1 MLFLKNDMTA
11 KTPIQNLKL
20 GIFVVLGTILLI
32 IAAYLIGNGQSLFV
46 KKFTVNAVFNNVNG
60 LQVGNNVRFSGIDIG
75 TVDNIQM
82 MNDSTI
88 VVYMAINKK
97 MKEHIRS
104 DAVATIGSDGLVG
117 SMLVNIVPGQGQASL
132 IEDGTRLKS
141 YSKIS
146 SQDMLNTLN
155 VTNENAALLTSDLLK
170 ITESL
175 TDGKGT
181 LGRLLNDTLM
191 AKDLKQTINNLK
203 ISSSQVNTTLD
214 ELQKTLKV
222 INSGDGI
229 AGVLL
234 SDSLSAEK
242 VRNIIQNLEVSSNEI
257 TKMTA
262 DLNTVIG
269 EMKNGKG
276 VLNKVATD
284 TVLANQLMST
294 MKNIEEGTE
303 KFNENMEAL
312 KHNFLTRGYF
322 RKLEREQKRQA
333 KQNQ

>member
-1 MLFLKNDMTA
+1 M
-11 KTPIQNLKL
+11 QNLKL

-117 SMLVNIVPGQGQASL
+117 SMLVNIVPGQGQAAL
-132 IEDGTRLKS
+132 IEDGARLKS

-222 INSGDGI
+222 LNSGDGV

-257 TKMTA
+257 TKMTT

-269 EMKNGKG
+269 EMKNGEG

-284 TVLANQLMST
+284 TVLANQLMRT

-303 KFNENMEAL
+303 RFNENMEAL

-322 RKLEREQKRQA
+322 RKLEREQKKQA
-333 KQNQ
+333 KQN

>member
-1 MLFLKNDMTA
+1 MTT
-11 KTPIQNLKL
+11 KTPMQNLKL

-117 SMLVNIVPGQGQASL
+117 SMLVNIVPGQGQAAL
-132 IEDGTRLKS
+132 IEDGARLKS

-222 INSGDGI
+222 LNSGDGV

-257 TKMTA
+257 TKMTT

-269 EMKNGKG
+269 EMKNGEG

-284 TVLANQLMST
+284 TVLANQLMRT

-303 KFNENMEAL
+303 RFNENMEAL

-322 RKLEREQKRQA
+322 RKLEREQKKQA
-333 KQNQ
+333 KQN

>member
-222 INSGDGI
+222 INSGNGI

-322 RKLEREQKRQA
+322 RKLEREQKRRA

>member
-1 MLFLKNDMTA
+1 MLFLKNDMTT
-11 KTPIQNLKL
+11 KTPMQNLKL

-117 SMLVNIVPGQGQASL
+117 SMLVNIVPGQGQAAL
-132 IEDGTRLKS
+132 IEDGARLKS

-222 INSGDGI
+222 LNSGDGV

-257 TKMTA
+257 TKMTT

-269 EMKNGKG
+269 EMKNGEG

-284 TVLANQLMST
+284 TVLANQLMRT

-303 KFNENMEAL
+303 RFNENMEAL

-322 RKLEREQKRQA
+322 RKLEREQKKQA
-333 KQNQ
+333 KQN

>member
-1 MLFLKNDMTA
+1 M
-11 KTPIQNLKL
+11 QNLKL

-46 KKFTVNAVFNNVNG
+46 KKFTVNAVFSNVNG

-75 TVDNIQM
+75 TVDNIEMQ
-82 MNDSTI
+82 NDSTI
-88 VVYMAINKK
+88 IVYMAINKK

-104 DAVATIGSDGLVG
+104 NAVATIGSDGLVG
-117 SMLVNIVPGQGQASL
+117 SMLVNIVPGKEQASL
-132 IEDGTRLKS
+132 IEDGARLKS

-146 SQDMLNTLN
+146 SQDMLNTLS

-222 INSGDGI
+222 INSGNGI

>member
-1 MLFLKNDMTA
+1 MTT
-11 KTPIQNLKL
+11 KTPMQNLKL

-46 KKFTVNAVFNNVNG
+46 KKFTVNAVFSNVNG

-75 TVDNIQM
+75 TVDNIEMQ
-82 MNDSTI
+82 NDSTI
-88 VVYMAINKK
+88 IVYMAINKK
-97 MKEHIRS
+97 MKAHIRS
-104 DAVATIGSDGLVG
+104 NAVATIGSDGLVG
-117 SMLVNIVPGQGQASL
+117 SMLVNIVPGKEQASL
-132 IEDGTRLKS
+132 IEDGARLKS

-146 SQDMLNTLN
+146 SQDMLNTLS

-170 ITESL
+170 ITQSL
-175 TDGKGT
+175 TEGKGT
-181 LGRLLNDTLM
+181 LGHLLNDTVM
-191 AKDLKQTINNLK
+191 ANDLKQTITNLK
-203 ISSSQVNTTLD
+203 LSSNRVNTTLN
-214 ELQKTLKV
+214 ELQKTVKA
-222 INSGDGI
+222 INSGDGV

-234 SDSLSAEK
+234 SDTLSAQK
-242 VRNIIQNLEVSSNEI
+242 VRSIIQNLEVSSNDI
-257 TKMTA
+257 NRMTT
-262 DLNTVIG
+262 DLNSVIG
-269 EMKNGKG
+269 DIKDGKG

-284 TVLANQLMST
+284 TILANQLMKT

-322 RKLEREQKRQA
+322 RKLERQQKKQA

>member
-222 INSGDGI
+222 INSGNGI

>member
-1 MLFLKNDMTA
+1 MTT
-11 KTPIQNLKL
+11 KTPMQNLKL
-20 GIFVVLGTILLI
+20 GIFVVLGTVLLI

-46 KKFTVNAVFNNVNG
+46 KKFTVNAVFSNVNG

-75 TVDNIQM
+75 TVDNIEMQ
-82 MNDSTI
+82 NDSTI
-88 VVYMAINKK
+88 IVYMAINKK
-97 MKEHIRS
+97 MKAHIRS

-117 SMLVNIVPGQGQASL
+117 SMLVNIVPGKGEVSL
-132 IEDGTRLKS
+132 IEDGARLKS
-141 YSKIS
+141 FGKTS

-170 ITESL
+170 ITQSL
-175 TDGKGT
+175 TEGKGT
-181 LGRLLNDTLM
+181 LGRLLNDTVM
-191 AKDLKQTINNLK
+191 AKDLKQTITNLK
-203 ISSSQVNTTLD
+203 LSSNQVNTTLN
-214 ELQKTLKV
+214 ELQKTVKA
-222 INSGDGI
+222 INSGDGV

-234 SDSLSAEK
+234 SDTLSAEK
-242 VRNIIQNLEVSSNEI
+242 VRSIIQNLEVSSNEI
-257 TKMTA
+257 NRMTT

-269 EMKNGKG
+269 HLKNGKG
-276 VLNKVATD
+276 VLNKVTTD
-284 TVLANQLMST
+284 SILANQLMRT

-322 RKLEREQKRQA
+322 RKLEREQEKQA

>member
-1 MLFLKNDMTA
+1 MTA

-222 INSGDGI
+222 INSGNGI

>member
-1 MLFLKNDMTA
+1 MTT
-11 KTPIQNLKL
+11 KTPMQNLKL
-20 GIFVVLGTILLI
+20 GIFVVLGTLLLI
-32 IAAYLIGNGQSLFV
+32 IAAYLIGNEQSLFV

-75 TVDNIQM
+75 TVDNIEM
-82 MNDSTI
+82 INDSTI
-88 VVYMAINKK
+88 IVYMAINKK
-97 MKEHIRS
+97 MKEHIRG
-104 DAVATIGSDGLVG
+104 DAIATIGSDGLVG
-117 SMLVNIVPGQGQASL
+117 SMLVNIVPGKGDASL
-132 IEDGTRLKS
+132 IEDGSRLTS

-146 SQDMLNTLN
+146 SQDMLNTLS

-170 ITESL
+170 VTQSL
-175 TDGKGT
+175 TTGKGT

-191 AKDLKQTINNLK
+191 ANDLKETITNLK
-203 ISSSQVNTTLD
+203 LSGNQVNRTLNELQTTL
-214 ELQKTLKV
+214 KT

-234 SDSLSAEK
+234 SDTLSAERI
-242 VRNIIQNLEVSSNEI
+242 RNIIQNLEVSSNEI
-257 TKMTA
+257 TKVTT

-269 EMKNGKG
+269 KIKNGEG

-284 TVLANQLMST
+284 TILANQLMET

-312 KHNFLTRGYF
+312 KHNFLTRRYF
-322 RKLEREQKRQA
+322 RKLEREQKKQA
-333 KQNQ
+333 NQN

>member
-1 MLFLKNDMTA
+1 MLFLKNDMTT
-11 KTPIQNLKL
+11 KTPMQNLKL

-117 SMLVNIVPGQGQASL
+117 SMLVNIVPGQGQAAL
-132 IEDGTRLKS
+132 IEDGARLKS

-222 INSGDGI
+222 LNSGDGV

-257 TKMTA
+257 TKMTT

-269 EMKNGKG
+269 EMKNGEG

-284 TVLANQLMST
+284 TVLANQLMRT

-303 KFNENMEAL
+303 RFNDNMEAL

-322 RKLEREQKRQA
+322 RKLEREQKKQA
-333 KQNQ
+333 KQN

>member
-1 MLFLKNDMTA
+1 MLFLRNDMTA

-222 INSGDGI
+222 INSGNGI

-276 VLNKVATD
+276 VLNMVATD